1 MKALALKFFF
11 CGALGLIV
19 CLNRLLA
26 QDGDTSYAVLV
37 LAARGVC
44 GSLAIP
50 VCVVWGVVL
59 DFSSQSRDRRG
70 AVRGT

>member
-1 MKALALKFFF
+1 M
-11 CGALGLIV
+11 
-19 CLNRLLA
+19 
-26 QDGDTSYAVLV
+26 SYAVWV

-59 DFSSQSRDRRG
+59 DFSSQSRDRDA